1 VEQSIDQF
9 LAGKDPENSHATML
23 KFPFKLQ
30 TNEDNI
36 LHIHAITYFKGP
48 IGLAWIAAIMAIL
61 ASFFMFV
68 SSVTH
73 ELRTPLTTF
82 RLYSDLLSTGMVRE
96 ENKRQ
101 NYLGTL
107 KKEADRL
114 THLVDNVLSYSQI
127 EKGSA
132 KAKIEQIS
140 ISNLMSRM
148 EDRLNERASE
158 DLMLVNIVYNAEV
171 AHQNIQAD
179 TTAVEQII
187 FNLVDNAC
195 KYASGEEYSDQLEIK
210 IHSNQKA
217 FFFQVCDEGPGI
229 DAKETKRL
237 FRAFHKSAKEA
248 ADTKPGVGLGLA
260 LCRRLAHA
268 MKGDLTILPTPRN
281 QGACFQLKMPR
292 N

>member
-1 VEQSIDQF
+1 MLVRKVSYVSGDIVQGVWMDKAVLIEKFLTEIKDLFPDATLIPVEQSIDQF

-61 ASFFMFV
+61 ASFFMLRGVLNMSERRASFV

-158 DLMLVNIVYNAEV
+158 E
-171 AHQNIQAD
+171 
-179 TTAVEQII
+179 
-187 FNLVDNAC
+187 
-195 KYASGEEYSDQLEIK
+195 
-210 IHSNQKA
+210 
-217 FFFQVCDEGPGI
+217 
-229 DAKETKRL
+229 R
-237 FRAFHKSAKEA
+237 SA
-248 ADTKPGVGLGLA
+248 
-260 LCRRLAHA
+260 
-268 MKGDLTILPTPRN
+268 RN
-281 QGACFQLKMPR
+281 
-292 N
+292 